1 MVIFVIRSARTKLFF
16 LNTFTYKLLK
26 VNMAR
31 QQALQAQLSK
41 NEPEL
46 KRYAD
51 KLAFTMV
58 GLKGNFN

>member
-1 MVIFVIRSARTKLFF
+1 
-16 LNTFTYKLLK
+16 
-26 VNMAR
+26 MAK

-58 GLKGNFN
+58 GLKGKFN